1 MHNKRVS
8 AVRTKPKFSVRPPH
22 VFSGENDKFVVQGS
36 DVGTKTHFNRDDLT
50 LRDIPSVPDQ
60 CRVDLSR
67 NLRSMSNGKNSA
79 LGIDAVVNGRA
90 ANSFNSET
98 NALEHEPIE
107 LFPCKNRF
115 EALSSIDLNEGND
128 SNVETYLTTTV
139 ASQLSSTEKVKI
151 KRDKNGLFILK
162 RTNKPTIILNS
173 NNKVFDA
180 LLDTGSDRC
189 LLNYRNLKYVD
200 PCEVKPSSC
209 VIRGVNKESK
219 NNVIGEVD
227 LFFKLKNNATIKTN
241 ALIINDGAFQ
251 YDMIIGRD
259 VLANST
265 LDLNAGTIHLHGST
279 IKFYEKQR
287 AINTNDT
294 RVSDVVWKENK
305 NEHYPKNKLRLNRKA
320 LRKGDN
326 DNFDYEVESFKLM
339 YVSQLQ
345 ENKGSHEGDYKDA
358 DLSSKGIMEPMNQV
372 ERENKGRKRRHKVYD
387 KTVRPIKVHVR
398 KMTLEGNSMSIVEG
412 RLSRLTPP
420 GEYIVSKSILKEN
433 LLIAESLVTV
443 TKGKSIPLLIV
454 NPCDDAVILQDNH
467 MISQIERYDPEG
479 VVKESFVCSLV
490 DSLKKAQSVTNE
502 VVQSFNCSELEKCA
516 LGTDGSNVYTQS
528 MKSSDSGV
536 DTLVN
541 EVLLGKNKTG
551 TVAVV
556 NDKFKAT
563 ECNENNMPVRLLT
576 ENDVFCENE
585 VMKGPL
591 IKVLNDY
598 RDVVSLEGEK
608 IRSTKLVEHKIRL
621 KDPQK
626 IVNLPPYRIPHKYR
640 DELENIN
647 SKMLKDDIIEPSIS
661 PYNSPLI
668 CVTKKSG
675 ECRPVIDFRTLN
687 NIVPECYPLPRIDEI
702 LYGLRGAKIFTSLD
716 LRSAFHQVPLSD
728 ESKELTAF
736 TLNFRKY
743 QFKRLPFGLT
753 NSPSV
758 FQAII
763 SNTLASIIGEIAF
776 VFLDD
781 ILIFSKTEQKHLEDL
796 TNVLDK
802 LRHASLSL
810 KLEKCEFFKEQINY
824 LGHQINSNGIT
835 CVQNDKLKYAA
846 KPTCIK
852 ELQSFLGLANFY
864 RKFIPNFA
872 QLAQP
877 LYNLLKKDTPYNWDN
892 LCQNIFESL
901 KQTLTSD
908 VVLAHPDYEKT
919 FHVFTDASNIAV
931 GAVLMQQDKK
941 IKNLRPIAFFSK
953 SLNSTQKRYSTTK
966 KELLGIHLAL
976 KEFKYL
982 ILGYDIELY
991 TDHKPLTPFFF
1002 NRLPQDAAMARWTID
1017 MQPFNCTVKYFAG
1030 KKNIVADCL
1039 SRLRNEPNLL
1049 DIVNKL
1055 PKITHIDDEVECHV
1069 TTRLQSKFNNT
1080 KV

>member
-98 NALEHEPIE
+98 NKLEHEPIE

-139 ASQLSSTEKVKI
+139 ARQLSSTEKVKI
-151 KRDKNGLFILK
+151 KRDENGLFILK

-173 NNKVFDA
+173 NNKIFDA

-209 VIRGVNKESK
+209 IIRGVNKESK

-227 LFFKLKNNATIKTN
+227 LFVKLKNNATIKTN

-251 YDMIIGRD
+251 YDVIIGRD

-265 LDLNAGTIHLHGST
+265 LDLNARTIHLHGST

-287 AINTNDT
+287 AINTNDK

-305 NEHYPKNKLRLNRKA
+305 NEHYLKNKLRLNRKA

-339 YVSQLQ
+339 YVSQLK
-345 ENKGSHEGDYKDA
+345 ENKESHEGDYKDA

-372 ERENKGRKRRHKVYD
+372 ERENKGRIRCHKVYD

-528 MKSSDSGV
+528 IKLSDSGV

-541 EVLLGKNKTG
+541 EVLEKSKTG

-556 NDKFKAT
+556 NDKIKAT
-563 ECNENNMPVRLLT
+563 ECNENNMPVHLLT

-608 IRSTKLVEHKIRL
+608 IRSTKLVE
-621 KDPQK
+621 QK
-626 IVNLPPYRIPHKYR
+626 N
-640 DELENIN
+640 
-647 SKMLKDDIIEPSIS
+647 
-661 PYNSPLI
+661 
-668 CVTKKSG
+668 
-675 ECRPVIDFRTLN
+675 
-687 NIVPECYPLPRIDEI
+687 
-702 LYGLRGAKIFTSLD
+702 
-716 LRSAFHQVPLSD
+716 
-728 ESKELTAF
+728 
-736 TLNFRKY
+736 
-743 QFKRLPFGLT
+743 
-753 NSPSV
+753 
-758 FQAII
+758 
-763 SNTLASIIGEIAF
+763 
-776 VFLDD
+776 
-781 ILIFSKTEQKHLEDL
+781 
-796 TNVLDK
+796 
-802 LRHASLSL
+802 
-810 KLEKCEFFKEQINY
+810 
-824 LGHQINSNGIT
+824 
-835 CVQNDKLKYAA
+835 
-846 KPTCIK
+846 
-852 ELQSFLGLANFY
+852 
-864 RKFIPNFA
+864 
-872 QLAQP
+872 
-877 LYNLLKKDTPYNWDN
+877 
-892 LCQNIFESL
+892 
-901 KQTLTSD
+901 
-908 VVLAHPDYEKT
+908 
-919 FHVFTDASNIAV
+919 
-931 GAVLMQQDKK
+931 
-941 IKNLRPIAFFSK
+941 
-953 SLNSTQKRYSTTK
+953 
-966 KELLGIHLAL
+966 
-976 KEFKYL
+976 
-982 ILGYDIELY
+982 
-991 TDHKPLTPFFF
+991 
-1002 NRLPQDAAMARWTID
+1002 
-1017 MQPFNCTVKYFAG
+1017 
-1030 KKNIVADCL
+1030 
-1039 SRLRNEPNLL
+1039 
-1049 DIVNKL
+1049 
-1055 PKITHIDDEVECHV
+1055 
-1069 TTRLQSKFNNT
+1069 
-1080 KV
+1080 

>member
-1 MHNKRVS
+1 M
-8 AVRTKPKFSVRPPH
+8 
-22 VFSGENDKFVVQGS
+22 
-36 DVGTKTHFNRDDLT
+36 
-50 LRDIPSVPDQ
+50 
-60 CRVDLSR
+60 
-67 NLRSMSNGKNSA
+67 
-79 LGIDAVVNGRA
+79 
-90 ANSFNSET
+90 
-98 NALEHEPIE
+98 
-107 LFPCKNRF
+107 
-115 EALSSIDLNEGND
+115 
-128 SNVETYLTTTV
+128 
-139 ASQLSSTEKVKI
+139 
-151 KRDKNGLFILK
+151 
-162 RTNKPTIILNS
+162 
-173 NNKVFDA
+173 
-180 LLDTGSDRC
+180 LDTGSDRC

-251 YDMIIGRD
+251 YDVIIGRD

-345 ENKGSHEGDYKDA
+345 ENKESHEGDYKDA

-528 MKSSDSGV
+528 MKLSDSGV

-598 RDVVSLEGEK
+598 
-608 IRSTKLVEHKIRL
+608 
-621 KDPQK
+621 
-626 IVNLPPYRIPHKYR
+626 
-640 DELENIN
+640 
-647 SKMLKDDIIEPSIS
+647 
-661 PYNSPLI
+661 
-668 CVTKKSG
+668 
-675 ECRPVIDFRTLN
+675 
-687 NIVPECYPLPRIDEI
+687 
-702 LYGLRGAKIFTSLD
+702 
-716 LRSAFHQVPLSD
+716 
-728 ESKELTAF
+728 
-736 TLNFRKY
+736 
-743 QFKRLPFGLT
+743 
-753 NSPSV
+753 
-758 FQAII
+758 
-763 SNTLASIIGEIAF
+763 
-776 VFLDD
+776 
-781 ILIFSKTEQKHLEDL
+781 
-796 TNVLDK
+796 
-802 LRHASLSL
+802 
-810 KLEKCEFFKEQINY
+810 
-824 LGHQINSNGIT
+824 
-835 CVQNDKLKYAA
+835 
-846 KPTCIK
+846 
-852 ELQSFLGLANFY
+852 
-864 RKFIPNFA
+864 
-872 QLAQP
+872 
-877 LYNLLKKDTPYNWDN
+877 
-892 LCQNIFESL
+892 
-901 KQTLTSD
+901 
-908 VVLAHPDYEKT
+908 
-919 FHVFTDASNIAV
+919 
-931 GAVLMQQDKK
+931 
-941 IKNLRPIAFFSK
+941 
-953 SLNSTQKRYSTTK
+953 
-966 KELLGIHLAL
+966 
-976 KEFKYL
+976 
-982 ILGYDIELY
+982 
-991 TDHKPLTPFFF
+991 
-1002 NRLPQDAAMARWTID
+1002 
-1017 MQPFNCTVKYFAG
+1017 
-1030 KKNIVADCL
+1030 
-1039 SRLRNEPNLL
+1039 
-1049 DIVNKL
+1049 
-1055 PKITHIDDEVECHV
+1055 
-1069 TTRLQSKFNNT
+1069 
-1080 KV
+1080 

>member
-22 VFSGENDKFVVQGS
+22 VFSGENDKFVVQSS

-98 NALEHEPIE
+98 NTLEHEPIE

-151 KRDKNGLFILK
+151 KRDENGLFILK

-251 YDMIIGRD
+251 YDVIIGRD

-287 AINTNDT
+287 AINTNDK

-345 ENKGSHEGDYKDA
+345 ENKESHEGDYKDA

-516 LGTDGSNVYTQS
+516 LGTDRSNVYTQS
-528 MKSSDSGV
+528 MKLSDS
-536 DTLVN
+536 
-541 EVLLGKNKTG
+541 G

-556 NDKFKAT
+556 NDKIKAT

-640 DELENIN
+640 DELENIH
-647 SKMLKDDIIEPSIS
+647 SKMLKDDIIEPSTS

-675 ECRPVIDFRTLN
+675 ECRPVIDFRTLNN

-736 TLNFRKY
+736 TLNFQKY

-776 VFLDD
+776 V
-781 ILIFSKTEQKHLEDL
+781 
-796 TNVLDK
+796 
-802 LRHASLSL
+802 R
-810 KLEKCEFFKEQINY
+810 
-824 LGHQINSNGIT
+824 
-835 CVQNDKLKYAA
+835 
-846 KPTCIK
+846 
-852 ELQSFLGLANFY
+852 
-864 RKFIPNFA
+864 
-872 QLAQP
+872 
-877 LYNLLKKDTPYNWDN
+877 PY
-892 LCQNIFESL
+892 Q
-901 KQTLTSD
+901 
-908 VVLAHPDYEKT
+908 
-919 FHVFTDASNIAV
+919 
-931 GAVLMQQDKK
+931 
-941 IKNLRPIAFFSK
+941 RP
-953 SLNSTQKRYSTTK
+953 
-966 KELLGIHLAL
+966 
-976 KEFKYL
+976 
-982 ILGYDIELY
+982 
-991 TDHKPLTPFFF
+991 
-1002 NRLPQDAAMARWTID
+1002 
-1017 MQPFNCTVKYFAG
+1017 
-1030 KKNIVADCL
+1030 
-1039 SRLRNEPNLL
+1039 
-1049 DIVNKL
+1049 
-1055 PKITHIDDEVECHV
+1055 
-1069 TTRLQSKFNNT
+1069 
-1080 KV
+1080 